1 MNWEAFKKKFHPSW
15 HPYMKNFIESEEC
28 DNIFKLLKSRAAE
41 GGKIGPSSHNT
52 FKAFEIPLDKIKV
65 VIMGNRPYDG
75 FIDGYSVASG
85 LYLDCSSIGQISYEL
100 RNFYRGLELELYN
113 GLKLDY
119 HPDTHNIHY
128 LTEQGVM
135 MMTSAL
141 TTEAFGT
148 HDTLWHPFTKH
159 VMEIFNKFEFPII
172 LLGDN
177 SKLYWNYL
185 NTINN
190 SNRVFR
196 LDEPKGVISE
206 WDTQGVFQKV
216 DKQIEENNQDAIM
229 WLNINV
235 PF

>member
-1 MNWEAFKKKFHPSW
+1 MNWESFKKKFHESW
-15 HPYMKNFIESEEC
+15 HPYMKAFIESEEC
-28 DNIFKLLKSRAAE
+28 DNIFKLLKARSAE

-65 VIMGNRPYDG
+65 VIMGSRPYDG
-75 FIDGYSVASG
+75 FIDGYPVANG
-85 LYLDCSSIGQISYEL
+85 LYLDCSAIGQVSYEL

-119 HPDTHNIHY
+119 LPDTHNIHY

-135 MMTSAL
+135 MMTASL
-141 TTEAFGT
+141 TTEDDGD
-148 HDTLWHPFTKH
+148 HDNLWFPFTSY
-159 VMEIFNKFEFPII
+159 VMNHIFSKFNFPII

-177 SKLYWNYL
+177 
-185 NTINN
+185 TIPYTHFILDE
-190 SNRVFR
+190 SRVFR

-206 WDTQGVFQKV
+206 WDTKGVFQKV
-216 DKQIEENNQDAIM
+216 DNLVTENNQDTVM
-229 WLNINV
+229 WLNIEC